1 MENIAIEMLGITKTF
16 PGVIANDKINLSVRN
31 NEVHALL
38 GENGA
43 GKSTLM
49 SILFGSYDPDAG
61 TIKIRGKEVKIKDP
75 NAATALGIGM
85 VHQHFKL
92 VHNYTVT
99 ENIVLGIESTNALG
113 MLDLKTAEK
122 RVAELSEKYGLH
134 VNPRDKIED
143 ITVGMQQ
150 RVEILKTLYRNADIL
165 IFDEP
170 SAVLTPQEIDELMDI
185 IRRLKS
191 EGKTIILITHKLKEI
206 KAVAERC
213 TVLRRGKYIGTVDVD
228 KVSEQE
234 MAEMMVG
241 RAIKFEIDKA
251 PVHAGEVKLSI
262 RDLSVMNARGVLGV
276 KNLSL
281 DVRAGE
287 IVGIAGV
294 DGNGQTELI
303 YAITGLAPAESGS
316 ITVNGKEISKMTV
329 KERILAGVGH
339 IPEDRHKHGLV
350 LDFSIA
356 ENSVL
361 KNYDRAPFSSKS
373 GILNFDI
380 MKTHAADLI
389 SQYDIRAGE
398 GPAMKTKNMSG
409 GNQQK
414 VIIAREIDLSPEVL
428 VVAQPTRGLDVGAIE
443 YIRKRIVA
451 ERDKGRAILLVSFEL
466 DEIMNLCDRIAIISK
481 GEIVG
486 IFNEGE
492 VDEQQIGFMM
502 AGSKKE
508 DVIASP
514 KHEEKS
520 K

>member
-1 MENIAIEMLGITKTF
+1 
-16 PGVIANDKINLSVRN
+16 
-31 NEVHALL
+31 
-38 GENGA
+38 
-43 GKSTLM
+43 
-49 SILFGSYDPDAG
+49 
-61 TIKIRGKEVKIKDP
+61 
-75 NAATALGIGM
+75 
-85 VHQHFKL
+85 
-92 VHNYTVT
+92 
-99 ENIVLGIESTNALG
+99 
-113 MLDLKTAEK
+113 
-122 RVAELSEKYGLH
+122 
-134 VNPRDKIED
+134 
-143 ITVGMQQ
+143 
-150 RVEILKTLYRNADIL
+150 
-165 IFDEP
+165 
-170 SAVLTPQEIDELMDI
+170 MDI
-185 IRRLKS
+185 IRRLKN

-251 PVHAGEVKLSI
+251 PVRAGAVKLSI
-262 RDLSVMNARGVLGV
+262 RDISVMNARGVLGV

-287 IVGIAGV
+287 ILGIAGV

-303 YAITGLAPAESGS
+303 YAITGLSPVESGS
-316 ITVNGKEISKMTV
+316 IQVNGKEITKMTV

-361 KNYDRAPFSSKS
+361 KNYDRAPYSSRG
-373 GILNFDI
+373 GILNFGI
-380 MKTHAADLI
+380 MQTHAADLI

-492 VDEQQIGFMM
+492 VDEHQIGYMM

-508 DVIASP
+508 DVLKASTS
-514 KHEEKS
+514 EEKA